1 MAPDNRLMPY
11 TTSVVG
17 LLRQHADEVAQVR
30 QRPVGSSGYDRTLTS
45 SPQGI
50 HPEGNTS
57 PKESGAEDSHPDPCN
72 RARHYYCDARRF
84 PVVAVTQD
92 KEGTP

>member
-1 MAPDNRLMPY
+1 MAPDNRLIPY

-30 QRPVGSSGYDRTLTS
+30 QRPVGSSGYDRTLAS
-45 SPQGI
+45 YFRR
-50 HPEGNTS
+50 
-57 PKESGAEDSHPDPCN
+57 AEDSHPDPCN

-84 PVVAVTQD
+84 QQLPSPKTKKVRLN
-92 KEGTP
+92 P